1 MISYRFTGPVPD
13 MSYDYSNLLP
23 TFKGLYN
30 DANNWELLQTVMID
44 SEGFTQVHTNLS
56 TVGSA
61 NSQIHLVDEKQLFD
75 TYGVAFDL
83 KVLLKHGLFKTLS
96 LVEPSSNPY
105 GILVGIRPVK
115 LVHEQLLK
123 GQSEAKISEIL
134 EGVYGITPEKIDLM
148 LRVARAE
155 LPILMAPED
164 NKIALY
170 ICIPFCKTRCL
181 YCSFP
186 ANPVKQKG
194 HLMQQY
200 VEALC
205 HEIKATAADLKERGL
220 EVDCLYVGGGTPTA
234 LTDQQFEQL
243 METVSA
249 CFDRASIKEYT
260 VEAGRPDTF
269 SEAKLAAMVKAD
281 VDRICVNP
289 QTMNN
294 KTLEAIG
301 RDHTA
306 EAVVEQYHR
315 LKAQST
321 AAVNMDLIAGL
332 DSETAE
338 DMAHTISEVIRLK
351 PENVTLHTLA
361 LKRASRL
368 NEEKDK
374 HGLQQAAEVEKMVA
388 LAYTSLR
395 EAGYEPYYMYRQK
408 QMIGNLENI
417 GFARPGYVGLYNVRI
432 MEEKHSILALG
443 AGAVSK
449 LYFPEEN
456 RLERFSNTKGLE
468 DYLARVD
475 EMIEKRKVWLT
486 SRYDFSIMK

>member
-1 MISYRFTGPVPD
+1 MISYSFNGNVPD
-13 MSYDYSNLLP
+13 MSYDYGNLLP
-23 TFKGLYN
+23 TFKGLFN
-30 DANNWELLQTVMID
+30 APQQWMLEQSVITD
-44 SEGFTQVHTNLS
+44 SEGF
-56 TVGSA
+56 A
-61 NSQIHLVDEKQLFD
+61 QIETRLYEREAGQSKSFSVDERHLFA
-75 TYGVAFDL
+75 TYNMRFDL

-96 LVEPSSNPY
+96 QMEASSNPY

-115 LVHEQLLK
+115 LVHEQLIK
-123 GQSEAKISEIL
+123 GKSETDIARIL
-134 EGVYGITPEKIDLM
+134 EGVYGITPDKIDLM

-155 LPILMAPED
+155 MPILMEPED

-186 ANPVKQKG
+186 ANPVMQKG
-194 HLMQQY
+194 YLMQQY
-200 VEALC
+200 VDALC
-205 HEIKATAADLKERGL
+205 REIQATAEDLKMRGL
-220 EVDCLYVGGGTPTA
+220 EVDCLYIGGGTPTA
-234 LTDQQFEQL
+234 LTDSQFEQL
-243 METVSA
+243 LTVVA
-249 CFDRASIKEYT
+249 HCFDRQLIKEYT

-269 SEAKLAAMVKAD
+269 SEAKLAAMVSAG

-294 KTLEAIG
+294 KTLLAIG

-306 EAVVEQYHR
+306 EAVIEQYQK
-315 LKAQST
+315 LKELST
-321 AAVNMDLIAGL
+321 AAINMDLIAGL
-332 DSETAE
+332 DSETEA
-338 DMAHTISEVIRLK
+338 DMAHTIEEVIRLR

-374 HGLQQAAEVEKMVA
+374 HDLQQAEEVDKMVT

-417 GFARPGYVGLYNVRI
+417 GFALPGYVGLYNVRI

-449 LYFPEEN
+449 IYFAKEN